1 MNILRPLSLCLLLS
15 SFTFAQDVEPLKY
28 NNPGLVVDL
37 GVGLWAWPVPCDA
50 DGDGDLDLLVSCP
63 DKPHNGVWFFE
74 NSHGSTAE
82 NRLPVFEPAKKLSS
96 TVHYVM
102 PSYTANGMRVL
113 SPGKEYRDFV
123 AVGTGDPQKLPIASN
138 WYRHRGEQTK
148 GPKVRHNQ
156 WRYVDFNGDGED
168 DLVCAVEDWSFYGW
182 DDAWD
187 SDGNW
192 TNGKLHGFVFVF
204 LNEGTTADP
213 HYPDTPMQL
222 SAGGKPV
229 DTYGCPSPNFE
240 DFDHDGDLD
249 LLCGEFVDGF
259 TYFQN
264 TGTRQQP
271 KYAAGVPLKNDK
283 GTPLEMELQMI
294 VPVAIDWDHDGDMD
308 LVVGDEDGRV
318 ALVENTGVLEDQ
330 LPVFKSPVYFQQK
343 ADTLKSGAL
352 ATPVGFDWDSDGDY
366 DIISGNTAGYIEL
379 FENLSGAGVESP
391 KWAAPV
397 KIQAGGK
404 VYRPMAGPN
413 GSIQGPA
420 EAKWGYS
427 TLSIADWDHDGLPDV
442 LVNGIWGRIEWLRNI
457 GNRKLPKF
465 AAAQSI
471 EIEWKGE
478 SLKPSWM
485 WWKPDPNE
493 LVSQWRTTPVA
504 IDWTGDGLLDL
515 VMLDHEGYL
524 ALFRRVRDGESLKL
538 LGPER
543 VFQAVN
549 NSVTNSGHRVVE
561 KGPGL
566 LRLNNGEAGRSGRRK
581 IWFADWDGDGKLDL
595 LVNSTNANLFL
606 QRTAANGKWTFE
618 DVGPLV
624 ERNIR
629 GHTTSPTVVDFNG
642 DGKPDYLGGAEDGRM
657 YYVRQ

>member
-1 MNILRPLSLCLLLS
+1 MNKLITLTLLFTISSVSL
-15 SFTFAQDVEPLKY
+15 AQDVEPLKY
-28 NNPGLVVDL
+28 NHPGLVVDL

-74 NSHGSTAE
+74 NKVGSTAE
-82 NRLPVFEPAKKLSS
+82 HRMPVFEPARKLSS

-102 PSYTANGMRVL
+102 PSYTEDGMRVL
-113 SPGKEYRDFV
+113 SPGKEYQSFIT
-123 AVGTGDPQKLPIASN
+123 AGTADPRQLPLAGN
-138 WYRHRGEQTK
+138 WYRHRGTQTK

-156 WRYVDFNGDGED
+156 WRYTDFNGDGAL
-168 DLVCAVEDWSFYGW
+168 DLVCGIEDWSFYGW

-187 SDGNW
+187 KEGNW

-204 LNEGTTADP
+204 INQGSTDKPRYPETPLQLTA
-213 HYPDTPMQL
+213 
-222 SAGGKPV
+222 AGKPV

-240 DFDHDGDLD
+240 DFDNDGDLD

-264 TGTRQQP
+264 VGTRTKP
-271 KYAAGVPLKNDK
+271 EYAAGVPLKNASGK
-283 GTPLEMELQMI
+283 PLEMELQMI
-294 VPVAIDWDHDGDMD
+294 VPIAIDWDLDGDID

-318 ALVENTGVLEDQ
+318 ALVENTGVLEEQ
-330 LPVFKSPVYFQQK
+330 LPVFKAPVYFQQK

-352 ATPVGFDWDSDGDY
+352 ATPVGFDWDHDGDY
-366 DIISGNTAGYIEL
+366 DIVSGNTAGYIEL
-379 FENLSGAGVESP
+379 FENLSGPGHENP
-391 KWAAPV
+391 KWAASV
-397 KIQAGGK
+397 RIEAGGK
-404 VYRPMAGPN
+404 VYRPMAGRN

-420 EAKWGYS
+420 EAKWGYT
-427 TLSIADWDHDGLPDV
+427 TLSIADWDHDGLPDI
-442 LVNGIWGRIEWLRNI
+442 LVNGIWGRIEWLRNV
-457 GNRKLPKF
+457 GTLKAPKF
-465 AAAQSI
+465 ASPASI
-471 EIEWKGE
+471 EVQWEDQP
-478 SLKPSWM
+478 LKPRWM
-485 WWKPDPNE
+485 WWKPGENE

-504 IDWTGDGLLDL
+504 IDWNSDGLMDL

-524 ALFRRVRDGESLKL
+524 ALFRRVREDGELKL
-538 LGPER
+538 LGPQR
-543 VFQAVN
+543 VFHAVN
-549 NSVTNSGHRVVE
+549 NSVANSGHGVVD
-561 KGPGL
+561 KGAGL

-581 IWFADWDGDGKLDL
+581 IWFADWNGDGKLDL
-595 LVNSTNANLFL
+595 LVNSTNANLYL
-606 QRTAANGKWTFE
+606 QRRAVDGKWTFE